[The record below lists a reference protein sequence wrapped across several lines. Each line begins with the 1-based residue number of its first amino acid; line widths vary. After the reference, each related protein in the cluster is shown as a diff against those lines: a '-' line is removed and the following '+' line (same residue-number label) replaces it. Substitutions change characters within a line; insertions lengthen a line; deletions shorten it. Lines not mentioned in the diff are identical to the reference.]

1 MHLPVSLLPSH
12 RWTLAVP
19 LVVTHFNI
27 QLLHSICINFVITES
42 EDYLPILNAFVFS
55 QQENAVQCASV
66 TLLEDDDPT
75 EGTEQFT
82 VTLSMSS
89 PVADV
94 ILSPDSATISISD
107 SVASIFSNL
116 SVIAGGDEQTE
127 DNLQF
132 ISGVV
137 QDIVNSALNGELEV
151 NMEVWI
157 VSSYV

>member
-1 MHLPVSLLPSH
+1 M
-12 RWTLAVP
+12 
-19 LVVTHFNI
+19 
-27 QLLHSICINFVITES
+27 
-42 EDYLPILNAFVFS
+42 
-55 QQENAVQCASV
+55 
-66 TLLEDDDPT
+66 TLLEDDNPT